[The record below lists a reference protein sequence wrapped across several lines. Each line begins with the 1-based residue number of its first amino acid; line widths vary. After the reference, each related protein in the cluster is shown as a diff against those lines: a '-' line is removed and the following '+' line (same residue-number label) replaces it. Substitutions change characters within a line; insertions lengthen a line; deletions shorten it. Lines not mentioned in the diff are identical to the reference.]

1 MDVPVWS
8 QWLHGEFAQKDEY
21 VEPVDMLIDG
31 QYRSQHDVETLHDDV
46 GHKPPFHLLEEFGKW
61 LVDMS
66 QETRDDKEDR
76 RSIEQKELLEPG
88 VGLAQINQVYH
99 DDVQDEHTLQKV

>member
-1 MDVPVWS
+1 MDVPVWP
-8 QWLHGEFAQKDEY
+8 QWLHGEFTQKDEY

-31 QYRSQHDVETLHDDV
+31 QYRSQDDVEALHDDV
-46 GHKPPFHLLEEFGKW
+46 GNKPPFHLLEEFGKW

-88 VGLAQINQVYH
+88 VGLSQINQVYH